1 MPGIIIDGDSSII
14 EKSENI
20 EIRGELVRHG
30 FVTLKRGPEKTMWI
44 EAVHPKDLPTFD
56 GPLYQ
61 VDQDKEQD
69 VLIFRQVQIQFSPSG
84 AAPKAAGSL
93 EDVLRE
99 AFNDFYESL
108 SHSSASWFAKERDCV
123 NRFVMGHLMQACSPG
138 SPLECPTQIG
148 TEIAVRT
155 PRGLRQGKRT
165 KRSSQKDL
173 VIWDSRFGTCW
184 TPDMKPRHA
193 PLAVIE
199 WKSRH
204 PKGKKQNTADDCEWL
219 QAFCEENQGSQ
230 GYSVLLG
237 WTPSGRLREITVR
250 QCSAGGTWDESWF
263 QRSL

>member
-1 MPGIIIDGDSSII
+1 MPGIIIDGDSAIV

-69 VLIFRQVQIQFSPSG
+69 VLIFRQVQIRFSPSL

-99 AFNDFYESL
+99 AFDDFYVSL
-108 SHSSASWFAKERDCV
+108 SRENACWFAKERDCV
-123 NRFVMGHLMQACSPG
+123 NRFVMGHLVQACSPG

-148 TEIAVRT
+148 TEIAVKT
-155 PRGLRQGKRT
+155 PCDYRPEET
-165 KRSSQKDL
+165 KRPSSQKDL
-173 VIWDSRFGTCW
+173 VIWDSAFGTCW
-184 TPDMKPRHA
+184 TPQMKPER
-193 PLAVIE
+193 PPVAVLE
-199 WKSRH
+199 WKSQH
-204 PKGKKQNTADDCEWL
+204 PAGTKQDTAEDCEWL
-219 QAFCEENQGSQ
+219 EAFCRENPGSQ
-230 GYSVLLG
+230 GYSVLLD

-250 QCSAGGTWDESWF
+250 QCSAGGTWDQCWF
-263 QRSL
+263 QRSQ